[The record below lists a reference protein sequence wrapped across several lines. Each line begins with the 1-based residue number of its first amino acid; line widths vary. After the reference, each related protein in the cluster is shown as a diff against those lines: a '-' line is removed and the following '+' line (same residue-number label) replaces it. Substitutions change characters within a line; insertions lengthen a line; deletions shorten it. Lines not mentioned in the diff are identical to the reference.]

1 MRTDMPREADTLSAR
16 EAAERLSI
24 KLPTL
29 YAYVSRGLL
38 RSLPPQ
44 GGRGRRYAR
53 ADVEALRARAAGSA
67 ASALRFGD
75 PVLDTRITRMSQA
88 GPDYRGRSAIEL
100 ARQGVPFESVAELLW
115 TGTLP
120 DARPSWPR
128 ALRGAQLRE
137 LGALVPR
144 GAPPVAA
151 LALALPAL
159 ALSDP
164 TRFDATPAAVL
175 ARARP
180 LIHELAA
187 AAALPASPR
196 RMAAALAAPTVAH
209 AIAAALGAP
218 TTPRALALVDTLLV
232 LLADHEL
239 NSSAFAARVA
249 ASTGADLYACLSAA
263 LAAVSGPLHGG
274 ASEAVEIFVREA
286 GDARRAAAAVQS
298 RMRRGELVPGFGHGF
313 YGEAGDPRAPVL
325 IEASVRLARR
335 SPRLQTLLAII
346 EAARAAGIPRENV
359 DVGVAAACAALGI
372 EEGQG
377 PVLFAIGR
385 TAGWVAH
392 IVEQAEAR
400 FLLRPRARFVG

>member
-1 MRTDMPREADTLSAR
+1 MPRDADTLSAR

-38 RSLPPQ
+38 RSLPAQ

-53 ADVEALRARAAGSA
+53 AEVEALRARAAGSA

-75 PVLDTRITRMSQA
+75 PVLDTRITRMSEA
-88 GPDYRGRSAIEL
+88 GPDYRGRSALEL

-115 TGTLP
+115 SGTLP
-120 DARPSWPR
+120 ATRPAWPR
-128 ALRGAQLRE
+128 STRAALLRGIA
-137 LGALVPR
+137 AFVPR
-144 GAPPVAA
+144 GAPPLAA

-159 ALSDP
+159 ALSDA
-164 TRFDATPAAVL
+164 TRFDAAPAAVL

-180 LIHELAA
+180 LIRELAA
-187 AAALPASPR
+187 ASALPANPSR
-196 RMAAALAAPTVAH
+196 VAAALAAPSVAH
-209 AIAAALGAP
+209 ALAAALGAP
-218 TTPRALALVDTLLV
+218 TTPRALALVDCLLV

-239 NSSAFAARVA
+239 NSSAFAGRVA
-249 ASTGADLYACLSAA
+249 ASTGADLYACLA
-263 LAAVSGPLHGG
+263 AAVAAASGPLHGG

-298 RMRRGELVPGFGHGF
+298 RMRRGELIPGFGHGF
-313 YGEAGDPRAPVL
+313 YREGGDPRAPVL
-325 IEASVRLARR
+325 IEASVRFARR
-335 SPRLQTLLAII
+335 SPRLQTLLAIVD
-346 EAARAAGIPRENV
+346 AARAAGLPRENV

-377 PVLFAIGR
+377 PVLFVIGR
-385 TAGWVAH
+385 TAGWIAH
-392 IVEQAEAR
+392 VLEQAESR
-400 FLLRPRARFVG
+400 FILRPRARFVG